1 MSVFSN
7 RSQKTLTCDKNIG
20 VHPIAVS
27 LTWWWRPNNKVKVNV
42 WIGTCKISTC
52 YVPYPS
58 FFSMVDVHLQTLP
71 SCRRMTTNHPVF
83 PFPVKETDALPLI
96 QRDKTKWP
104 FTSSVISWQHRYF
117 AHCLWV
123 WIKKLTPTFTCAFLD
138 IKGEYNII
146 HFFFKCCAWHSIAL
160 QDYEE
165 VFKQLAWGGRFYH

>member
-1 MSVFSN
+1 
-7 RSQKTLTCDKNIG
+7 
-20 VHPIAVS
+20 
-27 LTWWWRPNNKVKVNV
+27 
-42 WIGTCKISTC
+42 
-52 YVPYPS
+52 
-58 FFSMVDVHLQTLP
+58 MVDVHLQTLP

-104 FTSSVISWQHRYF
+104 FTSSVISWQHCFF

-146 HFFFKCCAWHSIAL
+146 HFFFKMLCLTQHCIAGL
-160 QDYEE
+160 WGSFQAASLRRE
-165 VFKQLAWGGRFYH
+165 VLSLTHPTDCHRKEIKRKTSVEWMQGHVLLTLLSWALMDAYRTVPLNPAEFLALEKNK